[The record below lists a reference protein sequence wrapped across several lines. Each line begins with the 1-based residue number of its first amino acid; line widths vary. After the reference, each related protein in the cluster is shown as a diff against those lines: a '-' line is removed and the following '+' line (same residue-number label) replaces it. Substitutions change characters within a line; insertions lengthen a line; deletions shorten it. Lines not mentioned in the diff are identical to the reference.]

1 MRPAAIKAQTCEKDH
16 CRLLPYPQSLK
27 FQNMVLSL
35 RYCLN
40 GIVASHVYFY
50 GVNNSIAQ

>member
-40 GIVASHVYFY
+40 GIVVSRVYFY